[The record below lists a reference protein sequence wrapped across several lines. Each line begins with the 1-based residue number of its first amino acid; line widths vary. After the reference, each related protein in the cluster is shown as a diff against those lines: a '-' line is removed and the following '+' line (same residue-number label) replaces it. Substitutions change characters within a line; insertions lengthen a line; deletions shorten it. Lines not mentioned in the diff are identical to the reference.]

1 MQYGTVINSANVNR
15 WLQQYNRS
23 YNGRSTF
30 SQMYS
35 AIDVA
40 AQQAEASVKYDMA
53 QDVADAYT
61 AALKQK
67 SNVYSA
73 GYRSNVEQSA
83 IDDINLT
90 LQEAYEAS
98 LADYNSKISNINTNA
113 SASIQQINEIL
124 NEQTQQYLD
133 YTNKHFD
140 YLTWLDEQI
149 GYDALKN
156 TEFSQYY
163 NNVYYDSVGSELSE
177 SELMH
182 LIRSTDS
189 DFEKYTDAQL
199 LDKIRSEGYKEY
211 SATPVLKTTE
221 DLYGMLFDLSGNIN
235 QSGKQ
240 FFDLVE
246 NYYATSGSAS
256 KYSFGSYLSTLQ
268 NSDLL
273 KWSMSANQYDYDS
286 SIGRYLTN
294 AEAYKRF
301 VGLDVMDEQYTS
313 SENLKYASNEELNNI
328 YTSLNALAAV
338 GTDITLDDIQSSAY
352 VGNTFKADLQQSRD
366 DFKQSIAQ
374 FNNILDDTSSLYT
387 KLDEAYAYIENNRS
401 EYVKLVA
408 TLKEFEENSFESP
421 KAQET
426 RKRLAELE
434 KGLNNAIKTITAERY
449 NIVNRVK
456 MSISAQQRK

>member
-98 LADYNSKISNINTNA
+98 LADYNTKISTIDKNA
-113 SASIQQINEIL
+113 SASIQKINDAL
-124 NEQTQQYLD
+124 NKQTQQYLD

-140 YLTWLDEQI
+140 YLTWLDKQI

-156 TEFSQYY
+156 TEFSKYY
-163 NNVYYDSVGSELSE
+163 NHVYYDSVGSKLSE

-199 LDKIRSEGYKEY
+199 LDKIRSKGYKEY

-256 KYSFGSYLSTLQ
+256 EYSFGSYLSTLQ

-294 AEAYKRF
+294 AEAYRRF
-301 VGLDVMDEQYTS
+301 VGLDATDEQYTS
-313 SENLKYASNEELNNI
+313 SENLKYASNEELNKI

-338 GTDITLDDIQSSAY
+338 DADMTLDDIQSS
-352 VGNTFKADLQQSRD
+352 GFKADLQKSRD
-366 DFKQSIAQ
+366 DFKQSIAK

-387 KLDEAYAYIENNRS
+387 KLDEAYDYIENTYS
-401 EYVKLVA
+401 EYVNAVDIL
-408 TLKEFEENSFESP
+408 ERYEEVFSHEYP
-421 KAQET
+421 ELQEA
-426 RKRLAELE
+426 RKRVTELE

-456 MSISAQQRK
+456 MSISAQRSK